1 MYLLIF
7 PLYPLS
13 LVLNLLALQLQRLVI
28 DCPQC
33 PGTPCQTSSMEE
45 EDRMNIEQLSNQAQ
59 WWHQSS
65 VLKVWGGM
73 EKYEIKCSGRHV
85 LGVLFVSLSF
95 NFGFSENQKKQIC
108 IALLGWFTSSFFLV
122 YLVPFLIVC
131 TYSYI
136 LL

>member
-33 PGTPCQTSSMEE
+33 PGTPCQTSSMEV

-59 WWHQSS
+59 GGTRAPSS
-65 VLKVWGGM
+65 KCGG
-73 EKYEIKCSGRHV
+73 
-85 LGVLFVSLSF
+85 
-95 NFGFSENQKKQIC
+95 
-108 IALLGWFTSSFFLV
+108 GWKNMN
-122 YLVPFLIVC
+122 
-131 TYSYI
+131 
-136 LL
+136 